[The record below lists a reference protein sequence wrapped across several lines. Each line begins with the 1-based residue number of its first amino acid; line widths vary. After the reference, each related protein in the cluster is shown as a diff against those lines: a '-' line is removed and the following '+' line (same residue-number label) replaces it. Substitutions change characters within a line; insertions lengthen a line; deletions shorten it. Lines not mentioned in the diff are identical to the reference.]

1 MAERACTIETI
12 TSVIKSPKNKTKVDE
27 KGRFFKILVDN
38 FEDQASISVRD
49 KSLNTRVKG
58 VPGIMSVSVVPKDS
72 EWMIQTAGSNLGKVL
87 KLPGVDD
94 TRTTTNNI
102 YEIAMNLGI
111 EAARNA
117 IVREIL
123 NTLDEQ
129 GLEVD
134 VRHILLVADLMTS
147 KGLLQQIGRHGI
159 AGSKTSVLARAAFEI
174 TVPTLAEAAAKG
186 ETEELKGV
194 TENVI
199 VGSTI
204 PVGTGMVDIYMKGG
218 E

>member
-1 MAERACTIETI
+1 
-12 TSVIKSPKNKTKVDE
+12 VDE

-38 FEDQASISVRD
+38 FEDQASVGVRD
-49 KSLNTRVKG
+49 KTLNTRVKG
-58 VPGIMSVSVVPKDS
+58 VPGITSVSVVQKED
-72 EWMIQTAGSNLGKVL
+72 EWMVQTAGSNLGKVL
-87 KLPGVDD
+87 KLPGVDS

-102 YEIAMNLGI
+102 YEIAMNLGV

-147 KGLLQQIGRHGI
+147 KGVLQQIGRHGI

-174 TVPTLAEAAAKG
+174 TVPTLAEAAARG
-186 ETEELKGV
+186 EMEELKGV